1 MPTRPVRE
9 AHHADEPRP
18 VSNARLAIL
27 IVIAAEIMFF
37 TGLIG
42 AYIVFRLSAKMW
54 PPADLPRLP
63 IGITTANTAV
73 LFASLVPMT
82 RALRAIRRD
91 DRLGAAHHVMWT
103 AILGTVFL
111 AVQGLEWT
119 RLVAHGLTPSSGTYG
134 STFYVL
140 IGCHG
145 LHVLVAVVWL
155 AVVAALARN
164 GGFTAARH
172 AALETCAFYWYL
184 VCGLWAFLFPLVY
197 LT

>member
-1 MPTRPVRE
+1 M
-9 AHHADEPRP
+9 
-18 VSNARLAIL
+18 SNARLAIL

-37 TGLIG
+37 TGLVG
-42 AYIVFRLSAKMW
+42 AYLVYRLSAKDW
-54 PPADLPRLP
+54 PPPDLPSLP
-63 IGITTANTAV
+63 IGITAANTLV

-91 DRLGAAHHVMWT
+91 DRLGAAHYALWT
-103 AILGTVFL
+103 ALLGTVFL
-111 AVQGLEWT
+111 AVQGLEWV
-119 RLVAHGLTPSSGTYG
+119 RLVGHGLTLSSGTYG

-164 GGFTAARH
+164 GGFTASRH
-172 AALETCAFYWYL
+172 AALETCTIYWYL

-197 LT
+197 LA